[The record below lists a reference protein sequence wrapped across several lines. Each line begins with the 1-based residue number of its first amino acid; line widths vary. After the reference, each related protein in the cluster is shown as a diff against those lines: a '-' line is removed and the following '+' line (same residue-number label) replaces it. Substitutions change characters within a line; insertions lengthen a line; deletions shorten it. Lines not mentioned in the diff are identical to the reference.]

1 MSASIRVILVEDNP
15 QYREV
20 IEIALSEEPHIDLVA
35 QFGAIEVAL
44 HSLRDPAISENV
56 DILLLDIR
64 LPGMSGVDGI
74 ALIKEAVPNLK
85 IIMLTQSD
93 MEADVV
99 RAIQSGASGYLLK
112 SVSIKEITQGIQT
125 VAEGGAPLE
134 PSIAKFVIQAIQG
147 EQPKTKLEI
156 QLSPREKDILE
167 LLSDGLAKKEIAD
180 KLNIST
186 HTVAEYVK
194 NIYTKLKVQNAPAA
208 VAKAFKSGLF
218 PKE

>member
-1 MSASIRVILVEDNP
+1 MSISIRVMLVEDNP

-20 IEIALSEEPHIDLVA
+20 IAIALSEEPNIELVA
-35 QFGAIEVAL
+35 QFGAVEVAL
-44 HSLRDPAISENV
+44 HSLRESSFSENV
-56 DILLLDIR
+56 DIMLLDVR
-64 LPGMSGVDGI
+64 LPGMSGVDAI
-74 ALIKEAVPNLK
+74 ALIKEVAPKLK
-85 IIMLTQSD
+85 VIMLTQSD
-93 MEADVV
+93 MEADVI
-99 RAIQSGASGYLLK
+99 RAIQSGAEGYLLK

-125 VAEGGAPLE
+125 VVEGGAPLE
-134 PSIAKFVIQAIQG
+134 PSIAKFVMQALRG
-147 EQPKTKLEI
+147 EQPKTKLDV

-218 PKE
+218 PKK

>member
-1 MSASIRVILVEDNP
+1 MGISIRVMLVEDNP

-20 IEIALSEEPHIDLVA
+20 IAIALSEEPNIELVA
-35 QFGAIEVAL
+35 QFGAVEVAL
-44 HSLRDPAISENV
+44 HSLRESSFSENV
-56 DILLLDIR
+56 DIMLLDVR
-64 LPGMSGVDGI
+64 LPGMSGVDAI
-74 ALIKEAVPNLK
+74 ALIKEVAPKLK
-85 IIMLTQSD
+85 VIMLTQSD
-93 MEADVV
+93 MEADVI
-99 RAIQSGASGYLLK
+99 RAIQSGAEGYLLK

-125 VAEGGAPLE
+125 VVEGGAPLE
-134 PSIAKFVIQAIQG
+134 PSIAKFVMQALRG
-147 EQPKTKLEI
+147 EQPKTKLDV

-218 PKE
+218 PKK

>member
-1 MSASIRVILVEDNP
+1 MLVEDNP

-20 IEIALSEEPHIDLVA
+20 IAIALSEEPNIELVA
-35 QFGAIEVAL
+35 QFGAVEVAL
-44 HSLRDPAISENV
+44 HSLRESSFSENV
-56 DILLLDIR
+56 DIMLLDVR
-64 LPGMSGVDGI
+64 LPGMSGVDAI
-74 ALIKEAVPNLK
+74 ALIKEVAPKLK
-85 IIMLTQSD
+85 VIMLTQSD
-93 MEADVV
+93 MEADVI
-99 RAIQSGASGYLLK
+99 RAIQSGAEGYLLK

-125 VAEGGAPLE
+125 VVEGGAPLE
-134 PSIAKFVIQAIQG
+134 PSIAKFVMQALRG
-147 EQPKTKLEI
+147 EQPKTKLDV

-218 PKE
+218 PKK

>member
-1 MSASIRVILVEDNP
+1 MLVEDNP

-20 IEIALSEEPHIDLVA
+20 IEIALSEEPNIELVA
-35 QFGAIEVAL
+35 QFGAVEVAL
-44 HSLRDPAISENV
+44 HSLSDPLFSENV
-56 DILLLDIR
+56 DIMLLDVR
-64 LPGMSGVDGI
+64 LPGMSGVDAI
-74 ALIKEAVPNLK
+74 AQLKEVAPKLK

-93 MEADVV
+93 MEADVI
-99 RAIQSGASGYLLK
+99 RAIQSGAEGYLLK

-125 VAEGGAPLE
+125 VVEGGAPLE
-134 PSIAKFVIQAIQG
+134 PSIAKFVMQAMRG
-147 EQPKTKLEI
+147 EQPKTKLDV

-167 LLSDGLAKKEIAD
+167 LLSDGLAKKEIAE

-208 VAKAFKSGLF
+208 VAKAYKSGLF
-218 PKE
+218 PME

>member
-20 IEIALSEEPHIDLVA
+20 IEIALSEEPRIDLVA